1 MNSIKSLLDRFCF
14 SHRLHLKSLGVNL
27 IVSLY
32 FTAVLN
38 LGLWR
43 YIFTRMDFDWGINA
57 YIVCVTVPIFL
68 FLLLFLF
75 LSFVIFP
82 YFGKIFLIPLL
93 LISSIANYAMFNLG
107 ITIDAAMIQNV
118 LETSTRET
126 MELVTCKAILWVV
139 ITGIIPAYLLGITHI
154 DYLPRKQEII
164 QRLKYFVGALVLISI
179 TVFTGIRP
187 YYFFRK
193 ENRAISSLAN
203 PFNIYRAIQRNL
215 RNQSLAAMDFVR
227 LDPNAKRI
235 GHISDT
241 PSVFILMVGE
251 TARADH
257 WSLNGYQKD
266 TNSDL
271 KKEDVISFKK
281 VYSCATSTS
290 ISVPCMFSNKG
301 RKEFSTKEAPY
312 SENLLDLLKQTGY
325 DVIWL
330 ENDEGSKGVAKR
342 ITEERLDLSK
352 NKRYCTNGSCFDE
365 ILIDGL
371 EERLANIKQDT
382 VIVMHT
388 MGSHGPAYYQRYPD
402 AQRKFK
408 PTCDSSDVHGCEPE
422 ALANSY
428 DNTIHYTSFVIAKTI
443 NILKKFP
450 RLNPG
455 LIYLSDHGESL
466 GENGIYL
473 HAYNYSIAPD
483 SQKHVP
489 FILWMSEGM
498 KKAGRYNYKCL
509 AGTAET
515 SEFSHDNLY
524 HTVLAMMGIESKTYN
539 RSLDMFDSC
548 RTN

>member
-1 MNSIKSLLDRFCF
+1 MKSLWINIIL
-14 SHRLHLKSLGVNL
+14 
-27 IVSLY
+27 SLY
-32 FTAVLN
+32 FTSVLN

-43 YIFTRMDFDWGINA
+43 YIFTRMDFDWGFNA
-57 YIVCVTVPIFL
+57 YLVCITVPIFL
-68 FLLLFLF
+68 FLLFFLI
-75 LSFVIFP
+75 LSMIILP
-82 YFGKIFLIPLL
+82 YLGKIFLIPVL
-93 LISSIANYAMFNLG
+93 LISSTANYAMFNLG

-126 MELVTCKAILWVV
+126 MELVTTKAILWIV
-139 ITGIIPAYLLGITHI
+139 ITGIIPAYLFFITRI
-154 DYLPRKQEII
+154 DYQQRKQEII
-164 QRLKYFVGALVLISI
+164 QRLKCFAGALVLISI
-179 TVFTGIRP
+179 TVFAGIKP
-187 YYFFRK
+187 YYFFRHD
-193 ENRAISSLAN
+193 NRAISSLTN
-203 PFNIYRAIQRNL
+203 PFNIFRAIQRNAK
-215 RNQSLAAMDFVR
+215 NHSLAELDFVR

-235 GHISDT
+235 GHMSDK

-257 WSLNGYQKD
+257 WSLNGYKKE
-266 TNSDL
+266 TNPDL
-271 KKEDVISFKK
+271 RKEDVISFKH

-342 ITEERLDLSK
+342 IIEERLDLSK

-388 MGSHGPAYYQRYPD
+388 IGSHGPAYYLRYPD

-408 PTCDSSDVHGCEPE
+408 PTCDSSDVHGCDPE
-422 ALANSY
+422 GLINAY
-428 DNTIHYTSFVIAKTI
+428 DNTIYYTNYVIARAI

-450 RLNPG
+450 QLNPG

-466 GENGIYL
+466 GEDGVYL

-483 SQKHVP
+483 GQKHVP
-489 FILWMSEGM
+489 FILWMSDGM
-498 KKAGRYNYKCL
+498 KKAGNYNYSCL
-509 AGTAET
+509 AKKAET
-515 SEFSHDNLY
+515 GEFSHDNLY
-524 HTVLAMMGIESKTYN
+524 HTVLAMMGIESKTYD

-548 RTN
+548 RSGNN